1 VAPVAPAEEAVLA
14 SGRRPGRVS
23 YRVPTLPP
31 DVLAQPLPLMV
42 AILFL
47 LLGARALG
55 EVAERFGQPA
65 MLGEI
70 AAGILLGPSLLGWVP
85 VSDELRTVAELG
97 VFLLVVLAGMEL
109 NPLELRRSIEGK
121 YAWIAVC
128 SFFIPLAAGLLVGTA
143 FRLDLMRTAFLGLCI
158 AITALPVSVRTLLDL
173 GILRTSVGQRI
184 VSAAVF
190 NDVLSLLALGVLL
203 NMVGREGSLADLSLT
218 LLVTVVKAAVF
229 MAAVV
234 LAYRALEWLV
244 RHVPA
249 VDLIVDRAI
258 RGLRG
263 RESLFA
269 VTILF
274 VLVFASLSEAVG
286 LHFVVGAFFG
296 AMLLSHELLGGANFE
311 QMQKTASGVTMG
323 FLAPVFF
330 GIIGLEFDVHALTRF
345 GLVAAV
351 LTVAFASKIAGGYVG
366 GRLAGLAKPESLA
379 LGYGLNGRGI
389 MELVIATIAL
399 KKGFIEPQ
407 LFSLV
412 VLVGVVTTLA
422 TPLLLQ
428 RAVPH
433 VPELAAARAAPR
445 SAPEPS
451 AR

>member
-1 VAPVAPAEEAVLA
+1 M
-14 SGRRPGRVS
+14 
-23 YRVPTLPP
+23 PTLPP

-85 VSDELRTVAELG
+85 VSDGLRTVAELG

-109 NPLELRRSIEGK
+109 NPLELRRSIEGRN
-121 YAWIAVC
+121 AWIAVC
-128 SFFIPLAAGLLVGTA
+128 SFFVPLIAGFFVGA
-143 FRLDLMRTAFLGLCI
+143 VFRLDLPRATFLALCI
-158 AITALPVSVRTLLDL
+158 AITALPVSVRTLIDL
-173 GILRTSVGQRI
+173 GILHTSVGQRI

-190 NDVLSLLALGVLL
+190 NDVLSLLILGVLL
-203 NMVGREGSLADLSLT
+203 NLAGRQTSLTDLGLT
-218 LLVTVVKAAVF
+218 LLLTAAKAAVF

-234 LAYRALEWLV
+234 LAYRAIEWLV
-244 RHVPA
+244 RRVPTI
-249 VDLIVDRAI
+249 DQMVDRAI

-311 QMQKTASGVTMG
+311 EVQKTASGVTMG

-351 LTVAFASKIAGGYVG
+351 LAVAFASKIAGGYLG

-389 MELVIATIAL
+389 MELVIASIAL
-399 KKGFIEPQ
+399 EKGFIGPQ

-422 TPLLLQ
+422 TPLLLR
-428 RAVPH
+428 RAVPR
-433 VPELAAARAAPR
+433 VPELAAARAVAAP
-445 SAPEPS
+445 AG
-451 AR
+451 

>member
-1 VAPVAPAEEAVLA
+1 
-14 SGRRPGRVS
+14 
-23 YRVPTLPP
+23 
-31 DVLAQPLPLMV
+31 MV

-109 NPLELRRSIEGK
+109 NPLELRRSIEGRN
-121 YAWIAVC
+121 AWIAVC
-128 SFFIPLAAGLLVGTA
+128 SFFVPLIAGFLVGA
-143 FRLDLMRTAFLGLCI
+143 VFRLDLLRSTFLALCI
-158 AITALPVSVRTLLDL
+158 AITALPVSVRTLIDL

-184 VSAAVF
+184 ISAAVF
-190 NDVLSLLALGVLL
+190 NDVLALLILGVLL
-203 NMVGREGSLADLSLT
+203 NLAGRETSLADLGLT
-218 LLVTVVKAAVF
+218 LLLTAVKAAVF

-234 LAYRALEWLV
+234 LAYRALEWVV
-244 RHVPA
+244 RQVPTI
-249 VDLIVDRAI
+249 DEMVDRAI
-258 RGLRG
+258 RRLRG

-274 VLVFASLSEAVG
+274 VLLFASLSEAVG

-311 QMQKTASGVTMG
+311 EVQKTASGVTMG

-330 GIIGLEFDVHALTRF
+330 GIIGLEFDVHALRQF

-351 LTVAFASKIAGGYVG
+351 LVVSFGSKIAGGYVG
-366 GRLAGLAKPESLA
+366 GRLAGLERPEALA

-399 KKGFIEPQ
+399 EKGFIGPS

-422 TPLLLQ
+422 TPLLLR

-433 VPELAAARAAPR
+433 VPELVAARAAPPTVPA
-445 SAPEPS
+445 AP
-451 AR
+451 AG